1 VKVDLICCGAINWD
15 INLFMDRL
23 PRIGEEVPVN
33 EIQRVSGG
41 TAANVAVAAAR
52 LLGPGRVAFIGALGE
67 DPIAEQQINIL
78 GDEGVDYSGVLIVPG
93 EESGQAYI
101 SIGAD
106 GANEIHTYFGANLSL
121 TGRHFSDRE
130 RLDLI
135 ECASVCVIMDP
146 PLEAAEALAA
156 ACRMNGVTV
165 MWDPGVY
172 VEKGLEA
179 LLPTLRNIDYFIL
192 NHLEYENLLGTS
204 EPRLVMER
212 LERYVGGVKAIIK
225 HGAEGSII
233 CLGSTGATV
242 SMEAVPLEKLGLSV
256 VNTVGCGDA
265 FIGGFASAK
274 VERLDDFEAL
284 RRANAAGGFK
294 ATHKETRGGPTAEE
308 LRELLESWRTL
319 RPGNQLVIKVI
330 KPRPLSLVT

>member
-1 VKVDLICCGAINWD
+1 MTVDLICCGAINWD

-23 PRIGEEVPVN
+23 PRKGEEVPVN

-67 DPIAEQQINIL
+67 DPIAEQQIGIL
-78 GDEGVDYSGVLIVPG
+78 GEEGVDFSGVLIVPR

-101 SIGAD
+101 SIDVD
-106 GANEIHTYFGANLSL
+106 GANEIHTYFGANL
-121 TGRHFSDRE
+121 RIAAEHFRDRE

-135 ECASVCVIMDP
+135 KDAHVCVIMDP
-146 PLEAAEALAA
+146 PLEAAVALAA
-156 ACRMNGVTV
+156 TCREHGVTV

-172 VEKGLEA
+172 AEHGLET
-179 LLPTLRNIDYFIL
+179 LLPVLKNTDYFIL

-204 EPRLVMER
+204 EPRQVMIR
-212 LERYVGGVKAIIK
+212 LDEHVRGVKAIIK
-225 HGAEGSII
+225 HGAEGSTI
-233 CLGSTGATV
+233 CLDSTGATF
-242 SMEAVPLEKLGLSV
+242 SMEAVPLEKLGLRV

-274 VERLDDFEAL
+274 VEGLDDIEAL
-284 RRANAAGGFK
+284 RQASAAGSYK
-294 ATHKETRGGPTAEE
+294 ATRKETRGGPTAEE
-308 LRELLESWRTL
+308 LKELMARWKAL
-319 RPGNQLVIKVI
+319 
-330 KPRPLSLVT
+330 

>member
-1 VKVDLICCGAINWD
+1 MVDLICCGAINWD
-15 INLFMDRL
+15 INLFMERL
-23 PRIGEEVPVN
+23 PRTGEEVPVR

-41 TAANVAVAAAR
+41 TAANVSVAAAR

-67 DPIAEQQINIL
+67 DPIAEQQIRIL
-78 GDEGVDYSGVLIVPG
+78 GEEGVDFSGVLIVPG

-106 GANEIHTYFGANLSL
+106 GANEIHTYFGANLRI
-121 TGRHFSDRE
+121 TAKHFRDRE

-135 ECASVCVIMDP
+135 RQASVCVIMDP

-156 ACRMNGVTV
+156 ACREHGVAV

-172 VEKGLEA
+172 AEHGLET
-179 LLPTLRNIDYFIL
+179 LLRTLRNTDYFIL

-204 EPRLVMER
+204 DPKQVMER
-212 LERYVGGVKAIIK
+212 LDEHVRGVKAIIK
-225 HGAEGSII
+225 HGAKGSTI
-233 CLGSTGATV
+233 CLDSTGATV
-242 SMEAVPLEKLGLSV
+242 SMDAVPLEELGLRV

-274 VERLDDFEAL
+274 VEGLDDIEAL
-284 RRANAAGGFK
+284 RQASVAGSFK
-294 ATHKETRGGPTAEE
+294 ATRKETRGGPTAEE
-308 LRELLESWRTL
+308 LRELMARWRAF
-319 RPGNQLVIKVI
+319 
-330 KPRPLSLVT
+330 